1 MNIEDYNKNITIR
14 FAIVAV
20 LAAILIIPTLLVGAL
35 VSERWQFFSEAITE
49 IKDTWSSDQVLIGPT
64 IIVSVADDDGDER
77 QFQRVAFMPEHID
90 VNIEATHQFRTRTIF
105 TTPVLEFQLTAKGHF
120 PPLPV
125 DELSKQH
132 KHVYIEQSLLSFALS
147 DVRGIKDVK
156 MIFDGEELDVD
167 VSDTGN
173 GKTLNAR
180 FPEEGLLEVLEVL
193 RAGGTFEF
201 SASMRASDGIHVVPH
216 GDTSN
221 IRIAST
227 WPHPK
232 FDGDMLPETREV
244 TDDGFEATWHANAI
258 SVGFKQKLYLP
269 GDGITHQGEMVG
281 AWRET
286 VYPSPTLQL
295 WSQGVDDNRRLRSMD
310 PYGEELTQVGF
321 TVIDPITPYRK
332 ISRTVNYGILF
343 IILTFG
349 AILCIE
355 LVTPV
360 QFHFVQYL
368 VIGTALV
375 IFFLTLLSIAE
386 HLGFGISY
394 LIAAAIMTA
403 MLTSYTHF
411 SAKNNLITLAMLA
424 LLVLLY
430 GVLYLILELVN
441 YSLLVGTGLM
451 LLLLG
456 VLMWATKNLTVTKDS
471 ATS

>member
-14 FAIVAV
+14 FAIVAL
-20 LAAILIIPTLLVGAL
+20 LAAILIIPTLLIGAL
-35 VSERWQFFSEAITE
+35 VSERWQFFREAITE

-64 IIVSVADDDGDER
+64 IIVPVADDDGDER
-77 QFQRVAFMPEHID
+77 QFQRVAFMPQSLD
-90 VNIEATHQFRTRTIF
+90 VNIESTHQFRTRTIF
-105 TTPVLEFQLTAKGHF
+105 TTPVLELELTAKGQF
-120 PPLPV
+120 PSINV
-125 DELSKQH
+125 DELVSQH
-132 KHVYIEQSLLSFALS
+132 EHVFIEHSLLSFALS
-147 DVRGIKDVK
+147 DVRGVKNVK
-156 MIFDGEELDVD
+156 MVFGGKEVDVD

-173 GKTLNAR
+173 GKSLNAKLS
-180 FPEEGLLEVLEVL
+180 EEAL
-193 RAGGTFEF
+193 RIGGSFEF
-201 SASMRASDGIHVVPH
+201 SASLRASDGIHVVPH

-221 IRIAST
+221 IRIASS

-244 TDDGFEATWHANAI
+244 TEDGFEAEWHANAI

-269 GDGITHQGEMVG
+269 GEGITHQGEMVG
-281 AWRET
+281 AWRES
-286 VYPSPTLQL
+286 VGPPDLL
-295 WSQGVDDNRRLRSMD
+295 LRSNLRFNEGWNVKSMD
-310 PYGEELTQVGF
+310 PFGEDLIQVGF

-355 LVTPV
+355 LVTSV

-375 IFFLTLLSIAE
+375 IFFLTLLSVAE
-386 HLGFGISY
+386 HLGFGTAY

-430 GVLYLILELVN
+430 GVLYLILELVS

-456 VLMWATKNLTVTKDS
+456 VLMWATKNLTVTKES
-471 ATS
+471 AAE